1 MNTKHLRNLFVFLF
15 VSAVAI
21 SCGDKDDPQPA
32 KLEDVKLGVFE
43 TEITVPEGLK
53 NSTDE
58 HAQTVNEFISQ
69 LSQTSNY
76 SAYFEVPEGAT
87 KLSGPIQGAN
97 GRMNGNVVTYEWAYQ
112 GGAIAYQITELD
124 ETYLFELFFRTEDSP
139 YYKWFEGE
147 QTKDGKSGSFVM
159 FNYSDNT
166 VVFQYDYEHRNDGSF
181 FLEYDL
187 AGMYSLQMLVNA
199 DKSGYIKSF
208 SSDVISFEYN
218 WDTAG
223 NGTWIEYDE
232 SGNQVSTGSW
242 TAGS

>member
-21 SCGDKDDPQPA
+21 SCGDKDDPQPV

-43 TEITVPEGLK
+43 TEITVPEGLTA
-53 NSTDE
+53 STDE
-58 HAQTVNEFISQ
+58 HAQAVNDFISQ
-69 LSQTSNY
+69 ISLTSSY

-87 KLSGPIQGAN
+87 KLSSPVVGAN
-97 GRMNGNVVTYEWAYQ
+97 GRLNGNIVTYEWAYQ

-124 ETYLFELFFRTEDSP
+124 EAYLFELFFKTDDSP

-147 QTKDGKSGSFVM
+147 QAKDGKSGSIVM
-159 FNYSDNT
+159 FNYTDDT
-166 VVFQYDYEHRNDGSF
+166 VVFQYDYEYRSDGSF
-181 FLEYDL
+181 FLQYDL
-187 AGMYSLQMLVNA
+187 YGMYSLQMLVNA

-218 WDTAG
+218 WDAAG
-223 NGTWIEYDE
+223 NGNWIQYDE
-232 SGNQVSTGSW
+232 SGTQVSTGSW